1 MKVTGEI
8 KIKDDLKRYDYANA
22 IDMAVDIVIHETADG
37 DISYN
42 PSYTDFGM
50 LCGIAFYLVD
60 GIEFE
65 DSDNYSTIESN
76 EELKRVIE
84 MFLLDEYRF
93 KDDFYELLD
102 FRIDYLMDNRNKTLR
117 EAAKKAF
124 ESAISANTMLEKVA
138 EMNLK
143 LTKKQLEIAE
153 KNEEV
158 AEQMT
163 PEEIAEMNRMLIN
176 GKLNLDD
183 VAESIIGTFTRTSL
197 SDARTNEIIDA
208 KNAQIR
214 ELQAYKTK
222 TEKERQARLDDGK

>member
-1 MKVTGEI
+1 MKVTGKI

-42 PSYTDFGM
+42 PSYEEFAK
-50 LCGIAFYLVD
+50 LCGVAFYLVD

-65 DSDNYSTIESN
+65 DTDDYRAVDSN
-76 EELKRVIE
+76 QELFDVVSA
-84 MFLLDEYRF
+84 FLRGNG
-93 KDDFYELLD
+93 DFAIDFVQALD
-102 FRIDYLMDNRNKTLR
+102 FRKTYLMDNRNNTLR
-117 EAAKKAF
+117 ESAKKAF
-124 ESAISANTMLEKVA
+124 ESAVSANVLLEKVA

-153 KNEEV
+153 KNEEI